1 MEFGGATY
9 STILKRASTTVGDY
23 TVYLPENSGYLITS
37 GGVVTSVNGATGD
50 VTAVATVSGIAGILA
65 QTDLSG
71 NVSLTNTGVESVA
84 AGSGISVSGSTGA
97 ITITNVGV
105 HSVNGSTGAVTNI
118 AVTNTAQSFTGIQRF
133 TSGLTAT
140 GFTLTDGTNTA
151 SYAPTSMS
159 FGGGASLVIDAPA
172 VDFVSTG
179 ALGFGDIN
187 LVANQTKM
195 YLDDTSRRL
204 YLNTSSGNNAFLNIN
219 RVLNTT
225 SAVLINHTTGKTLR
239 LVYNTPAG
247 AVTNYADLDVS
258 SSGDLLITPN
268 GGDTNITGNVNISG
282 GITASGITSAAY
294 AISSAGINAL
304 TGVTYTFLASDNGK
318 VLTHNNSGGATLTVP
333 SGLPVG
339 FSATIIHI
347 GTGSLG
353 ITSASGVTLN
363 SWTSK
368 YRSVGQHATLGL
380 ISYSSNIFNLS
391 GGLTG

>member
-1 MEFGGATY
+1 
-9 STILKRASTTVGDY
+9 
-23 TVYLPENSGYLITS
+23 
-37 GGVVTSVNGATGD
+37 
-50 VTAVATVSGIAGILA
+50 
-65 QTDLSG
+65 
-71 NVSLTNTGVESVA
+71 
-84 AGSGISVSGSTGA
+84 
-97 ITITNVGV
+97 
-105 HSVNGSTGAVTNI
+105 
-118 AVTNTAQSFTGIQRF
+118 
-133 TSGLTAT
+133 
-140 GFTLTDGTNTA
+140 
-151 SYAPTSMS
+151 
-159 FGGGASLVIDAPA
+159 
-172 VDFVSTG
+172 
-179 ALGFGDIN
+179 
-187 LVANQTKM
+187 M